1 MGYAVEIRRTHLDVG
16 TAIYSWQATYDAA
29 GYVVLDRDSA
39 TIRPCDADGR
49 PKGEMRLSRSV
60 GYVENAV
67 PSSVEQFVVVAAS
80 IFRSWRDE
88 EPPRTAHRYFG

>member
-1 MGYAVEIRRTHLDVG
+1 M
-16 TAIYSWQATYDAA
+16 
-29 GYVVLDRDSA
+29 
-39 TIRPCDADGR
+39 
-49 PKGEMRLSRSV
+49 
-60 GYVENAV
+60 ENAV